1 MKKIQ
6 QFEPNLGE
14 EEKKEL
20 LSVIDSGWYT
30 ESKKTREFENIFAN
44 FADFFY
50 S

>member
-30 ESKKTREFENIFAN
+30 ESKKQENLKIILQILSAEN
-44 FADFFY
+44 TQ
-50 S
+50 